1 MKNNEGFIYYQRGDL
16 IKDSKD
22 RYGIVMGPNDLND
35 RFVIAY
41 IFGLGQ
47 KVLHDTR
54 VKLIS
59 SKGKS
64 TP

>member
-1 MKNNEGFIYYQRGDL
+1 MIKATKHMTYYQRGDL

-22 RYGIVMGPNDLND
+22 RYGIVMHTNSLDD
-35 RFVIAY
+35 RFILAY

-47 KVLHDTR
+47 KTLHDTR

-59 SKGKS
+59 SNKE
-64 TP
+64 